1 MPYYVIGDGER
12 LRALRLRAG
21 LSQEELAAEAG
32 VARNTVSNAEC
43 GWPVLLKT
51 ARKLA
56 RVLLVEPRELARW
69 RGD

>member
-1 MPYYVIGDGER
+1 MAYYIVGNGEE
-12 LRALRLRAG
+12 LRARRERAG

-32 VARNTVSNAEC
+32 VHRNTVGNAEY
-43 GWPVLLKT
+43 GYPVQLKT

-69 RGD
+69 HED

>member
-1 MPYYVIGDGER
+1 MAYYIIGDGDR
-12 LRALRLRAG
+12 LRQLRLWAG
-21 LSQEELAAEAG
+21 LSQGELAEEAG

-69 RGD
+69 YGD

>member
-1 MPYYVIGDGER
+1 MAYYIIADGDR
-12 LRALRLRAG
+12 LRRLRLRAR

-32 VARNTVSNAEC
+32 VHRNTISNAEC
-43 GWPVLLKT
+43 GYPVLLKT

-69 RGD
+69 YED